1 MRSVFLDYGTVSAA
15 GDLDPGRLLAALPG
29 LELVDETPDAAIG
42 RRIAGAAVVLANKAA
57 ITRERIA
64 ANPGLRLIAL
74 AATGTDNVDV
84 EAAREHGVAVCNIA
98 DYCTASVV
106 EHVFAVLLGLTRK
119 IREYDRALKAGA
131 WPGDGLTA
139 VPMRELSGRTLGI
152 VGYGAL
158 GRGVERVARAF
169 AMQVLIANRPGG
181 AQVPGR
187 VDLEELLPRVDVLTL
202 HCPLNP
208 ATRGLIGARALSR
221 MRSDAVLIN
230 TARGG
235 LVDAAALA
243 AALRAGTLGG
253 AAIDVFDAEPPRTG
267 DPLLAP
273 DLENLIATPHAAWA
287 AREARQ
293 RAIDELAANVEAYLG
308 GIRRNRLV

>member
-64 ANPGLRLIAL
+64 SSAGLRLIAL

-84 EAAREHGVAVCNIA
+84 EAAREHGVAVCNIT

-119 IREYDRALKAGA
+119 IREYDRTLKAGA
-131 WPGDGLTA
+131 WVDDGLA
-139 VPMRELSGRTLGI
+139 ALPMRELAGRTLGI

-169 AMQVLIANRPGG
+169 DMQVLIANRPGG

-253 AAIDVFDAEPPRTG
+253 AAIDVFDAEPARAA

-273 DLENLIATPHAAWA
+273 DLQNLIATPHAAWA

-293 RAIDELAANVEAYLG
+293 RAIDELAANVEAFLG
-308 GIRRNRLV
+308 GTRRNRLV